1 MTTLIANGTI
11 VTDKESYKAHL
22 IIDGEKISKIIKF
35 SEEEELSSLK
45 SKYNCEDAIDAK
57 GKYIF
62 PGFIDTHTHF
72 DMFTGSAQT
81 ADDFYSGTK
90 AALVGGT
97 TTIMNFASHHK
108 GETLEHALDD
118 FFRKADG
125 KSSCDYAFH
134 LELAEWND
142 KIKAEI
148 DDMFA
153 RGVTSFKM
161 YMAYPAIKVS
171 DGELYNALKY
181 IHSKGGIIGVHCEN
195 GDLADAL
202 AAELLENGKV
212 LPSSHPL
219 ARNSVVEA
227 EAISRLL
234 RIAKMADVPV
244 NIVHLSSKEGLEEI
258 RNARKNGTKCF
269 VESCPQYFTLD
280 DSRFSDPAD
289 DGKAGAKY
297 ILAPPLR
304 KQEDINKLWEALG
317 GDEIQTI
324 GTDHCSFTYK
334 GLKDQFMDNFTK
346 IPGGIPGA
354 EHRVEIMYTKGVCEG
369 KITLNQMVKYLSTNP
384 AKLFGM
390 YPQKGAIELG
400 SEADIVIWD
409 KSYVG
414 KISAENQLHNV
425 DYTPYEG
432 MEIKGRPSDV
442 YLHGQHVVSCAKV
455 VKELEG
461 RFVKRGKSGNL

>member
-1 MTTLIANGTI
+1 MITIIGNGTV
-11 VTDKESYKAHL
+11 VTDTTSYKAH
-22 IIDGEKISKIIKF
+22 IIVKDEKIDEIIKIDK
-35 SEEEELSSLK
+35 EESLEALK
-45 SKYNCEDAIDAK
+45 ARANGGEVIDAA

-108 GETLEHALDD
+108 GETLKAALDD

-142 KIKAEI
+142 DIKSEI
-148 DDMFA
+148 DAMIE

-161 YMAYPAIKVS
+161 YMAYDAIKVN

-181 IHSKGGIIGVHCEN
+181 IHKKGGVIGVHCEN
-195 GDLADAL
+195 GDLADAR
-202 AAELLENGKV
+202 AKELLAEGKV
-212 LPSSHPL
+212 LPSSHPI
-219 ARNSVVEA
+219 ARNAVVEA

-258 RNARKNGTKCF
+258 RFARKNGTKCF

-280 DSRFSDPAD
+280 DSNFSDPAD
-289 DGKAGAKY
+289 DGKAAAKF

-304 KQEDINKLWEALG
+304 KQEDISKLWEALKN
-317 GDEIQTI
+317 DEIQTI

-369 KITLNQMVKYLSTNP
+369 KITINQLVKYLSTNP

-390 YPQKGAIELG
+390 YPEKGAVEVG
-400 SEADIVIWD
+400 SLADIVIWD
-409 KSYVG
+409 KDYNGV
-414 KISAENQLHNV
+414 ISAENQLHNV

-432 MEIKGRPSDV
+432 MEIKGRPCDV
-442 YLHGQHVVSCAKV
+442 FLHGVHVVSDAKV
-455 VKELEG
+455 IKELEG
-461 RFVKRGKSGNL
+461 RYVSRGKSGNL